1 MNVLFI
7 GGTGNISVSVSQL
20 ALKRGIDLT
29 LLHRGVD
36 FTLLHRGRQD
46 RIIEGARTI
55 RADITQPEQVRAALG
70 EQTFDVVVDWIAYR
84 EPDIERDL
92 DLFRGRCGQYVFISS
107 ASAYQKPLTV
117 PVITESTPLAN
128 PYWQYSRDKIACE
141 ERLMRAYREEG
152 FPVTIVRPSHTYDTH
167 IPVAVGSWAR
177 YLVPQRMLQG
187 KPVVVHGDGTTLWTV
202 THSEDFAKGFV
213 GLLGHPQATGHAV
226 HITSDFALTW
236 NQIIEQLGDALGVK
250 PEIVHVPSDAI
261 ARVDPEVG
269 AGLLGDKMWC
279 AVFDN
284 SKVRRFVPDYVATIP
299 FHEGIRR
306 TLDWFQADERRMQ
319 VTPDDHA
326 RMERILA
333 VASGG

>member
-1 MNVLFI
+1 MRVLFI

-29 LLHRGVD
+29 LLHRGAD

-55 RADITQPEQVRAALG
+55 RADITQHEAVRAALG

-92 DLFRGRCGQYVFISS
+92 DLFRGRCGQYIFISS

-141 ERLMRAYREEG
+141 ERLMRAYRDES
-152 FPVTIVRPSHTYDTH
+152 FPVTIVRPSHTYDTR
-167 IPVAVGSWAR
+167 IPVSVGNWAS
-177 YLVPQRMLQG
+177 YLIPQRMLQG
-187 KPVVVHGDGTTLWTV
+187 KPTIVHGDGTTLWTL

-213 GLLGHPQATGHAV
+213 GLLGHPQAVGHAF
-226 HITSDFALTW
+226 HITSDFVLTW
-236 NQIIEQLGDALGVK
+236 NQIYEQIGHALGVEPDIVHIPSDVIARAD
-250 PEIVHVPSDAI
+250 PEI
-261 ARVDPEVG
+261 G

-284 SKVRRFVPDYVATIP
+284 SKVKRFVPDYVATIP

-306 TLDWFQADERRMQ
+306 TLAWFQADERRMQ

-326 RMERILA
+326 RLERILA
-333 VASGG
+333 ARGT